1 MIFSFIIE
9 ECLSSVSD
17 EPVVTVE
24 VQLSPAVKI
33 AVSGRDLE
41 RLYEV
46 LKRSIESAGN
56 VLDLVE
62 KTRSSASMQERRI
75 PQELLS
81 GIKEM
86 SNKDLVLVLLYY
98 ESPLSR
104 EQINQRTRE
113 IGREVSKAWLNTE
126 FFRKPVKDLFLSETD
141 QSGARVYR
149 LSELGRLEAEK
160 VIKQVMGQASL

>member
-1 MIFSFIIE
+1 MN
-9 ECLSSVSD
+9 D

-33 AVSGRDLE
+33 VVSGRDLE
-41 RLYEV
+41 RLREA
-46 LKRSIESAGN
+46 LRRSIESASG
-56 VLDLVE
+56 VLDLIE
-62 KTRSSASMQERRI
+62 KARSSASTRERRI
-75 PQELLS
+75 PQELLT

-98 ESPLSR
+98 EAPLSR
-104 EQINQRTRE
+104 EQINQRTKE

-126 FFRKPVKDLFLSETD
+126 FFRKPVKDLFLSETE

-149 LSELGRLEAEK
+149 LSELGRIEAEK